1 MINLFNTHIASLSIH
16 RVGNKSKNEPILLSD
31 DVYKMDD
38 EITPLLK
45 EYFLKPFRDKEENYF
60 QFVNEADLEFH
71 ELFNCATQIFDDPEC
86 VHQQSK
92 KITQHLYD
100 QSTHQHIKSGEVYVA
115 YLENLQIDNEKVNA
129 VGIFKSELKQDF
141 LQFSEQENQIN
152 AHLQQGVSLNKL
164 DKGCIIFNVKKY
176 TS

>member
-71 ELFNCATQIFDDPEC
+71 ELFNCATQIFDDPES

-100 QSTHQHIKSGEVYVA
+100 QSTHQHIK
-115 YLENLQIDNEKVNA
+115 KR
-129 VGIFKSELKQDF
+129 
-141 LQFSEQENQIN
+141 
-152 AHLQQGVSLNKL
+152 
-164 DKGCIIFNVKKY
+164 
-176 TS
+176 